1 MKLKLKS
8 VIEDFSK
15 EYSKV
20 ISMGDM
26 GTLEYKIPF
35 NENEIVV
42 ENFSQ
47 AGQDIFV
54 LTCLNG
60 KKNGTFLDLG
70 CNNPIKINNTYLL
83 EKKFNWSGLSIDID
97 SNHTM
102 LYEGIRQSSVI
113 TEDCTNIDFE
123 KVMKYYKSSHIDYL
137 SLDLEPASIT
147 MMCLKNIPF
156 DKVEF
161 SLITFEH
168 DSYRFGNSYRDESRD
183 IFEKNGYKLICAD
196 VSNCNCVY
204 EDWYYNPKYI
214 NYKDI
219 KALESQNEEWDR
231 ILFKM

>member
-1 MKLKLKS
+1 MKLKLNS
-8 VIEDFSK
+8 VIEHFSK
-15 EYSKV
+15 EYSTV
-20 ISMGDM
+20 ISMGDN
-26 GTLEYKIPF
+26 GNLEYKIPF
-35 NENEIVV
+35 NESEFVS

-47 AGQDIFV
+47 AAQDLFV

-83 EKKFNWSGLSIDID
+83 ESKFNWTGVSIDID
-97 SNHTM
+97 EKQTM
-102 LYEGIRQSSVI
+102 LYDGLRKTTVI
-113 TEDCTNIDFE
+113 TEDCTTIDFD
-123 KVMKYYKSSHIDYL
+123 KIMKHYNSNHIDYL

-168 DSYRFGNSYRDESRD
+168 DSYRFGNSYRDESRE
-183 IFEKNGYKLICAD
+183 IFERNGYKLICED

-214 NYKDI
+214 KYEDI
-219 KALESQNEEWDR
+219 KALESKNEEWDK
-231 ILFKM
+231 ILFNM